1 MSFSTT
7 ATSTAVKP
15 ARSNFSRSLRRPSN
29 VSSTPDLGA
38 LYAAQPKLLRK
49 TSLAALTPSSLAS
62 IPDGSESYAI
72 DSVLNE
78 ISENTIPEEDPA
90 TPPAMEL
97 SVGDSVNVPGGMVGT
112 VRFVGTVQGKK
123 GTFVGVELGSEFAAR
138 GKNNGDVDGVS
149 YFSTNVSGAG
159 IFVPVAKAL
168 RRPSGSSPKTPTP
181 NAASGLKLSKS
192 NSVSLKSPTSSLSK
206 LSASVGAGGSRV
218 QSPKSKKSQPS
229 LQRPDESP
237 QRKLAMSP
245 GPRPSISAP
254 GIKAPPRYGSPT
266 NRLAQ
271 SVRGTA
277 GHMGDPNK
285 AAAMERRPSF
295 GPRSTSSL
303 GPEPLFDEEPN
314 PITMPP
320 LPTKSNT
327 GLGSLS
333 LRPPSRATSINDE
346 ELERLRAQLED
357 RERQLKEQAST
368 LAEMESSLTELQ
380 TLIEHPDGLR
390 RSSIDDKDA
399 TQLRH
404 MLREKNEKIAMLAAE
419 FDAHRADF
427 RSTIDTL
434 EMASTETER
443 VYEKRIEELIA
454 DIRELESRNLDV
466 DSVAT
471 QLKQLEEL
479 VQELEE
485 GLEDARRGEAEARGE
500 AEFLRGEVERTRSE
514 LRREKEKV
522 VPHNM
527 TALSGDS
534 AVLAKELE
542 QKEDEI
548 RGLKA
553 IIHSLSRDS
562 IPGAEGHTPRPRPGS
577 LISEKDAVENKIAR
591 DNLERQVAE
600 LQHMIK
606 EKNHKEEELQH
617 EIAFLRSNGINPSRD
632 SAPIRRSSVRNSR
645 ETVRESIIPTQPQE
659 EEFSDLSHNS
669 HKRASTLE
677 TMNESDTYSTA
688 TESSTLWCEICE
700 TGGHDILT
708 CTNMFGNDNAKSSK
722 TKRIDEKE
730 EEDDDDE
737 EEDEEEE
744 RREKEERDERGE
756 RDERDERDT
765 THEDLKP
772 LTPTGDDVIRH
783 PAVLTPG
790 LPKEEPASAPAVR
803 IVPNPMESGPVAGK
817 ESGILDPE
825 KWCAICERDGHDSVD
840 CPFED
845 AF

>member
-1 MSFSTT
+1 MSISI
-7 ATSTAVKP
+7 SSPVK
-15 ARSNFSRSLRRPSN
+15 AFSRLRRPSLSN
-29 VSSTPDLGA
+29 SKTASTPDLA
-38 LYAAQPKLLRK
+38 SAYSQSKLLRK

-62 IPDGSESYAI
+62 IPDVSESYAI
-72 DSVLNE
+72 DSVLNQAP
-78 ISENTIPEEDPA
+78 ENTIHEEPE

-123 GTFVGVELGSEFAAR
+123 GTFVGVELDSEFAAR

-149 YFSTNVSGAG
+149 YFTTNAAGAG

-168 RRPSGSSPKTPTP
+168 RRSSGPSPMTPTP
-181 NAASGLKLSKS
+181 GSSGLKLSMN
-192 NSVSLKSPTSSLSK
+192 NSVSLTPPTSGLSK
-206 LSASVGAGGSRV
+206 LGASTGPSRV
-218 QSPKSKKSQPS
+218 QSPQGKKPRPS
-229 LQRPDESP
+229 LQTESP
-237 QRKLAMSP
+237 QRKMAMSP
-245 GPRPSISAP
+245 GPRPSIGAP
-254 GIKAPPRYGSPT
+254 AVRAPSRLGSPT
-266 NRLAQ
+266 GKFSQ

-277 GHMGDPNK
+277 GHLSDPNK
-285 AAAMERRPSF
+285 KGPGMERRPSF
-295 GPRSTSSL
+295 GGPRSASSL
-303 GPEPLFDEEPN
+303 GPEPLFDEEPA
-314 PITMPP
+314 PIAMPTP
-320 LPTKSNT
+320 PAKINT
-327 GLGSLS
+327 SLGSLS

-346 ELERLRAQLED
+346 EIERLRTQLED
-357 RERQLKEQAST
+357 RDRQLKEQAAT

-380 TLIEHPDGLR
+380 TLIENPDGMGLR

-399 TQLRH
+399 SQLRH
-404 MLREKNEKIAMLAAE
+404 MLREKNDKIAMLTIE

-514 LRREKEKV
+514 LRREKERV
-522 VPHNM
+522 IPHNAA
-527 TALSGDS
+527 TLSGDS
-534 AVLAKELE
+534 AALAKSLE

-577 LISEKDAVENKIAR
+577 LIGEKDAIENKIAR

-600 LQHMIK
+600 LQQVLK
-606 EKNHKEEELQH
+606 EKSHREEELQH
-617 EIAFLRSNGINPSRD
+617 EIEFLRSNSVKPNRESNRESNRD
-632 SAPIRRSSVRNSR
+632 SVPIRRSSVRDSR
-645 ETVRESIIPTQPQE
+645 DTI
-659 EEFSDLSHNS
+659 LSTRSHEARSPELS
-669 HKRASTLE
+669 HKRVSTLD
-677 TMNESDTYSTA
+677 TMHESDTYSTA

-708 CTNMFGNDNAKSSK
+708 CTNMFGTDSAKNSKPNANP
-722 TKRIDEKE
+722 IKE
-730 EEDDDDE
+730 EDEDDE
-737 EEDEEEE
+737 EAQEKA
-744 RREKEERDERGE
+744 RRENAQ
-756 RDERDERDT
+756 
-765 THEDLKP
+765 EDLKP
-772 LTPTGDDVIRH
+772 LTPTGDEEIHH

-790 LPKEEPASAPAVR
+790 IPKEEPASVPAVR
-803 IVPNPMESGPVAGK
+803 ITPNPMESGPVAGK
-817 ESGILDPE
+817 ESGVLDLE